1 MIQQKDEMTMSSCL
15 VSSRQI
21 HLSRI
26 CHVTLC
32 SFSCFCSIISVR
44 HSVQSCLRSSYQS
57 VQPFNPDFAQTSV
70 LPSAKTGRSVRSF
83 RCTCVRIRIRSRST
97 SFYTQNCSLTRFKP
111 IKDIMSLVLLHKR
124 LQFYVLIVID
134 ILYSNLLIR
143 FFHFIISINL
153 LF

>member
-83 RCTCVRIRIRSRST
+83 RCTCVCIHTTLIDRSRST

-111 IKDIMSLVLLHKR
+111 IQDIMSLVLLHKR

-143 FFHFIISINL
+143 FF
-153 LF
+153 LFHNFD